1 MYLVNE
7 DKKTL
12 SSGEDFFTDSMKY
25 KKIGA
30 LWCLNLWTVQLVQLN
45 IDINNQLSVLPTN
58 FVITFVIKR
67 VQPNSCS

>member
-1 MYLVNE
+1 MTNKCWNRTMYLVNE

-30 LWCLNLWTVQLVQLN
+30 L
-45 IDINNQLSVLPTN
+45 
-58 FVITFVIKR
+58 
-67 VQPNSCS
+67 